1 MGDSPIPKPVYRCD
15 YCTGPGISFLMGW
28 GCELILQTQNYGEL
42 VVLCGLQIYCEEG
55 KLNATDMCS
64 KFII

>member
-1 MGDSPIPKPVYRCD
+1 
-15 YCTGPGISFLMGW
+15 MGW